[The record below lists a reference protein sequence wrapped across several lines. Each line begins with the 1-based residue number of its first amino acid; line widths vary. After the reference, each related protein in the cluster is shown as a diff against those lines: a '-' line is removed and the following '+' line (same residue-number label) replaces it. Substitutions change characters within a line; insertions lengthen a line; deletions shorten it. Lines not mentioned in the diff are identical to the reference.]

1 MSLKYSLNHNDTKST
16 MANRQR
22 GSALIM
28 AIFVITVMFLLAS
41 ALINIVSDG
50 DDSLNQEV
58 LGTRAL
64 ATANSGADAAL
75 ARLFPLAG
83 GVTDCA
89 IVTTPWTPPTS
100 VGFSGCKV
108 TLACAN
114 YVLGSETQYR
124 ITSEAVCE
132 SGPMRVRRQVE
143 VEARGN

>member
-1 MSLKYSLNHNDTKST
+1 MSLKYSLNHNDTQST

-28 AIFVITVMFLLAS
+28 AIFVITVMFLLAA

-50 DDSLNQEV
+50 DDSFNQEV
-58 LGTRAL
+58 WGTRAL
-64 ATANSGADAAL
+64 AAL
-75 ARLFPLAG
+75 ARLFPLTG

-89 IVTTPWTPPTS
+89 AVTIPPWTPPTS
-100 VGFSGCKV
+100 VGFSGCRV
-108 TLACAN
+108 TLGCTA
-114 YVLGSETQYR
+114 YVAGTETQYR
-124 ITSEAVCE
+124 ITSAAVCS